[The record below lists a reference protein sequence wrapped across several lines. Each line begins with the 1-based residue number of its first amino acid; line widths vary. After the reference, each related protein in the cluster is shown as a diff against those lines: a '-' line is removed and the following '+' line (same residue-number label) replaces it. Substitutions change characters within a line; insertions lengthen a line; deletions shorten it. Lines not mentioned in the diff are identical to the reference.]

1 MKLRVSFRFG
11 RTQVLHVGDL
21 FEDGR
26 DTAFEF
32 AQSFIGA
39 GLNPAPFRLPVK
51 VGMNV
56 YDRQGGM
63 ETFGMFEDSLP
74 DGWGRRIV
82 DVAFRKRHG
91 RLPTVL
97 ERLSCVGRCGMGALI
112 YEPAED
118 PLPPLEGFDLGA
130 LATDAMDF
138 DAGRAEDVLP
148 EVRRAGGS
156 SGGARPKA
164 YVGYN
169 PRTGEACPER
179 EDLPPGFEHWLVKF
193 NTRADGNDAGEREF
207 RWHKAA
213 VAAGATMMPCRLI
226 ETCAGSFFA
235 TRRFDRT
242 DDGGRLHFATAAGLL
257 HANFRIPGEE
267 YLTLFRLTDALTHD
281 YSAKIELF
289 RRASLNVLAH
299 NRDDHLKKF
308 GFLMDSN
315 GRWSLAP
322 LYDFT
327 CSNGP
332 NGWHTLSV
340 AGEGA
345 NPADHDLLR
354 LAEESGIRAN
364 DAVSVLSEVKI
375 AVADM
380 RPRFR

>member
-1 MKLRVSFRFG
+1 MKLRVSLRFC
-11 RTQVLHVGDL
+11 RMQTVPVGEL
-21 FEDGR
+21 FENGY

-32 AQSFIGA
+32 APSFIGA

-51 VGMNV
+51 IGVSV
-56 YDRQGGM
+56 YDRSGGM

-97 ERLSCVGRCGMGALI
+97 ERLSCVGTSGMGALI
-112 YEPAED
+112 YEPAEES
-118 PLPPLEGFDLGA
+118 LPPMEMFDLGA
-130 LATDAMDF
+130 IASDAMDF
-138 DAGRAEDVLP
+138 NAGKAEDVLP

-164 YVGYN
+164 YIGYN
-169 PRTGEACPER
+169 PQTGDVCAER

-193 NTRADGNDAGEREF
+193 NTRMDGDDAGRREF
-207 RWHKAA
+207 RWHQAA
-213 VAAGATMMPCRLI
+213 IAAGADMMPCRLI
-226 ETCAGSFFA
+226 ETRAGSFFA

-242 DDGGRLHFATAAGLL
+242 DNGGRLHFATAAGLL

-289 RRASLNVLAH
+289 RRTALNVLAH
-299 NRDDHLKKF
+299 NRDDHLKNF
-308 GFLMDSN
+308 GFLMDGR

-322 LYDFT
+322 FYDFT
-327 CSNGP
+327 YADGP

-340 AGEGA
+340 AGEGI
-345 NPADHDLLR
+345 NPSEADLRR
-354 LAEESGIRAN
+354 LAEEA
-364 DAVSVLSEVKI
+364 D
-375 AVADM
+375 VADSDAKTVLAEVL
-380 RPRFR
+380 RTAKTIY